1 MAKDPV
7 YKKEVDEKAALGG
20 KARFL
25 GKVFYFCSKT
35 CRAAFQRE
43 PRKYLPEK
51 TGEKRNRMTMEARLR
66 SCLDFFDVEVYVHR
80 RYVALP

>member
-25 GKVFYFCSKT
+25 GKVFLLLLENMSRCFS
-35 CRAAFQRE
+35 
-43 PRKYLPEK
+43 
-51 TGEKRNRMTMEARLR
+51 ARTSEIL
-66 SCLDFFDVEVYVHR
+66 
-80 RYVALP
+80 A

>member
-35 CRAAFQRE
+35 CRAAFQRFHH
-43 PRKYLPEK
+43 PRSNFHVSNSLLGLWVLIFSQNP
-51 TGEKRNRMTMEARLR
+51 AFA
-66 SCLDFFDVEVYVHR
+66 D
-80 RYVALP
+80 RYNADN